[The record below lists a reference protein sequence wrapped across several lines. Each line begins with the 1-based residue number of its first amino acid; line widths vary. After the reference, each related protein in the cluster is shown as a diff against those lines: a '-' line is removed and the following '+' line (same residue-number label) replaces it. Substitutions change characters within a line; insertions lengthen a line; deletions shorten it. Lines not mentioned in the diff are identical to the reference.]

1 MRSTGLH
8 SPARH
13 RPGLAPGFVH
23 LAVSVL
29 GMGSPAC
36 RRQGLCLAAGWMPSA
51 VRRVAARRGLLSRCV
66 SVHEAMTR
74 TRATRGRPSFQKTG
88 VDCGIGRSERISPR
102 KKTGTPHTNQPLRTL
117 LLLCYLSWNPC
128 GQPVEKV
135 WNVSASGSAAACRS
149 GEGGSNLCRSKTG
162 NRPLGGFLWGR
173 KTTPPRGFVSHGGS
187 TDTPHDR
194 PQVPAIVH
202 GFSTCGR
209 PSLPGACLRS
219 SLESAREETPGRTTT
234 RRGAQAPALSNPVQ
248 PATPGHVGEPG
259 EHLASAGPLPL
270 LDVLGAGQPRP
281 PRLLATSASWASTWP
296 TPARCRCWT
305 CSAPGSPTPAT
316 AGRVGEPGE
325 HLADA
330 GPLPGLVPW
339 PSSWCSP
346 AAVDRRPRPAAAAGR
361 ARRRATPTPATAGH
375 VRELGEHLA
384 DAGPLPL
391 LDVPGAGQPRPLRPQ
406 HQSGRVGG
414 TGRPR

>member
-102 KKTGTPHTNQPLRTL
+102 KKTETPHTNQPLRTL

-173 KTTPPRGFVSHGGS
+173 KTTPPPGVRFAWREHRHPARSAAGS
-187 TDTPHDR
+187 GDR
-194 PQVPAIVH
+194 SRLFNVRA
-202 GFSTCGR
+202 
-209 PSLPGACLRS
+209 
-219 SLESAREETPGRTTT
+219 
-234 RRGAQAPALSNPVQ
+234 ALSPWCLSSVF
-248 PATPGHVGEPG
+248 
-259 EHLASAGPLPL
+259 AGIC
-270 LDVLGAGQPRP
+270 A
-281 PRLLATSASWASTWP
+281 
-296 TPARCRCWT
+296 
-305 CSAPGSPTPAT
+305 
-316 AGRVGEPGE
+316 
-325 HLADA
+325 
-330 GPLPGLVPW
+330 
-339 PSSWCSP
+339 
-346 AAVDRRPRPAAAAGR
+346 
-361 ARRRATPTPATAGH
+361 
-375 VRELGEHLA
+375 
-384 DAGPLPL
+384 
-391 LDVPGAGQPRPLRPQ
+391 
-406 HQSGRVGG
+406 
-414 TGRPR
+414 

>member
-29 GMGSPAC
+29 GMGSPAR

-88 VDCGIGRSERISPR
+88 VDCGIGRSGRISPR
-102 KKTGTPHTNQPLRTL
+102 KKTETPHTNQPLRTL

-248 PATPGHVGEPG
+248 PATPGHVGEPW
-259 EHLASAGPLPL
+259 
-270 LDVLGAGQPRP
+270 R
-281 PRLLATSASWASTWP
+281 
-296 TPARCRCWT
+296 
-305 CSAPGSPTPAT
+305 APGQRRPAAT
-316 AGRVGEPGE
+316 AGRTRRRAAPTASACWPRPRAGRAPG
-325 HLADA
+325 
-330 GPLPGLVPW
+330 
-339 PSSWCSP
+339 
-346 AAVDRRPRPAAAAGR
+346 RRRPAAAAGR
-361 ARRRATPTPATAGH
+361 ARRRAAPTASSGSVPTPRRPVGLH
-375 VRELGEHLA
+375 EPSVRTRK
-384 DAGPLPL
+384 
-391 LDVPGAGQPRPLRPQ
+391 QTRNR
-406 HQSGRVGG
+406 RVSLV
-414 TGRPR
+414 TIRQRYR

>member
-1 MRSTGLH
+1 MRTTCGKSVECLGERFGGGL
-8 SPARH
+8 SVWGGGVKSLQVQDWKPAPR
-13 RPGLAPGFVH
+13 RIF
-23 LAVSVL
+23 
-29 GMGSPAC
+29 MG
-36 RRQGLCLAAGWMPSA
+36 
-51 VRRVAARRGLLSRCV
+51 
-66 SVHEAMTR
+66 
-74 TRATRGRPSFQKTG
+74 
-88 VDCGIGRSERISPR
+88 
-102 KKTGTPHTNQPLRTL
+102 KKN
-117 LLLCYLSWNPC
+117 Y
-128 GQPVEKV
+128 
-135 WNVSASGSAAACRS
+135 
-149 GEGGSNLCRSKTG
+149 
-162 NRPLGGFLWGR
+162 
-173 KTTPPRGFVSHGGS
+173 PPRGFVSHGGS

-259 EHLASAGPLPL
+259 RAPDQRRPAARSGPVAFFL
-270 LDVLGAGQPRP
+270 VLTCGRRSGRPRP
-281 PRLLATSASWASTWP
+281 LR
-296 TPARCRCWT
+296 PAGHAR
-305 CSAPGSPTPAT
+305 
-316 AGRVGEPGE
+316 EPGE

>member
-102 KKTGTPHTNQPLRTL
+102 KKTETPHTNQPLRTL

-173 KTTPPRGFVSHGGS
+173 KTTPPGGS
-187 TDTPHDR
+187 FRMAGAPTPRTIGRRFRRSFTAFQRAGGPLSLVLVFGLRWNLRVKKR
-194 PQVPAIVH
+194 PA
-202 GFSTCGR
+202 
-209 PSLPGACLRS
+209 
-219 SLESAREETPGRTTT
+219 AR
-234 RRGAQAPALSNPVQ
+234 Q
-248 PATPGHVGEPG
+248 PG
-259 EHLASAGPLPL
+259 EVRRRLRCPIPSS
-270 LDVLGAGQPRP
+270 QPHP
-281 PRLLATSASWASTWP
+281 ATSASRASTWP
-296 TPARCRCWT
+296 APARCRCWT
-305 CSAPGSPTPAT
+305 CSAPGSPDPRGLQHPA
-316 AGRVGEPGE
+316 GHVGEPGE
-325 HLADA
+325 HLA
-330 GPLPGLVPW
+330 GP
-339 PSSWCSP
+339 
-346 AAVDRRPRPAAAAGR
+346 D
-361 ARRRATPTPATAGH
+361 
-375 VRELGEHLA
+375 
-384 DAGPLPL
+384 PLPL
-391 LDVPGAGQPRPLRPQ
+391 LDVPVPSSPDPCDCWPRPRAGRAPGTRR
-406 HQSGRVGG
+406 HAARSGPVAFSLAL
-414 TGRPR
+414 T